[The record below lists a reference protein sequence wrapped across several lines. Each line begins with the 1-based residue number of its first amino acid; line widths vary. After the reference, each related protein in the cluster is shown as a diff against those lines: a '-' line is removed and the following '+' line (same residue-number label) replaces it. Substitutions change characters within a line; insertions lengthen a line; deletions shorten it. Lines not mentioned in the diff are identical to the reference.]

1 MTRSELYAY
10 MEQPSRLTADTLAEM
25 KQLYEA
31 YSYCHTFVFLYLYN
45 LYLVNDLRYP
55 SELKRL
61 APYLADRRKL
71 FLLVEEQN
79 HPEQLQPTK
88 SLDASD
94 PFTLIESFLSEMESA
109 GADLPQD
116 IAGNIELSGMQEAY
130 FGDSQLA
137 EGNPVSASSLFEPL
151 AQAVE
156 PVPEREES
164 KPWPTSK
171 KNDPTEMGEELEE
184 SLFTETLAKIYIQQ
198 GHFDKALRIIRSI
211 SLNYPEKSRYFADQ
225 IRFLEKLIR
234 IEQKH
239 KQ

>member
-10 MEQPSRLTADTLAEM
+10 MEQPSRLTADTLDEM
-25 KQLYEA
+25 KVLYEA
-31 YSYCHTFVFLYLYN
+31 YPYCHTFVFLYLYN

-61 APYLADRRKL
+61 APFLADRRKL

-88 SLDASD
+88 TQDDSD
-94 PFTLIESFLSEMESA
+94 PFTLIDSFLSEMVDA

-116 IAGNIELSGMQEAY
+116 IASNIELSGMQGTY
-130 FGDSQLA
+130 FSDSQLA
-137 EGNPVSASSLFEPL
+137 DGAPEAMTPLFGVT
-151 AQAVE
+151 ARAVE
-156 PVPEREES
+156 SPSEREEAS
-164 KPWPTSK
+164 PQAPSK
-171 KNDPTEMGEELEE
+171 KSDLVDKGDELEE

-211 SLNYPEKSRYFADQ
+211 SLNYPEKSLYFADQ